1 MTEPT
6 PFDRGIVGI
15 SSFGIGGTNYHCI
28 LEPGPIHEKGQAKDE
43 LPILLPLSGRT
54 QEKVEESI
62 KEASEHAHNPEYVYL
77 LQNAYKQDIS
87 GNSYRGFGLIKPG
100 EQECAVTVQS
110 CDISHRPVWIV
121 FPGMGSQWN
130 EMGKDLMK
138 IDPFAESVQ
147 RSRTTLKNIGVD
159 LDALLKPNNSAI
171 FDDIHY
177 AVLSI
182 TAMQMALYDT
192 IKELGLQPEGFIGH
206 STGEFLCAYAD
217 GCFTAEETLLVT
229 DARGR
234 AFKESQKVIGCM
246 ASIGMSAEEVKARL
260 PPGVELACN
269 NAATNVTVS
278 GEKEAVTKFV
288 EKLKSEGKFAVVVN
302 SCGIAAHSK
311 HVQDA
316 ADLLKKYVADI
327 IKGDR
332 PRSSRW
338 ISTSVPEEQWDSSVA
353 QFASPDYFDNNLRA
367 PVLFYEALQHV
378 PSRSLV
384 IEVSPKGFFQA
395 LLKETVPSD
404 CVHVAPMTVKADDK
418 LLHFYSSVGH
428 MYAAGADVQIDK
440 LYPPVMT
447 PVSSN
452 TPSLSHLVK
461 WDHQV
466 SWKPSIL
473 TYPMV
478 RCFICCHGS
487 LFSCSIIFL

>member
-1 MTEPT
+1 M
-6 PFDRGIVGI
+6 GV

-28 LEPGPIHEKGQAKDE
+28 LQPGPMRLEDRGQHE
-43 LPILLPLSGRT
+43 LPILLPFSGRSEE
-54 QEKVEESI
+54 QVEESI
-62 KEASEHAHNPEYVYL
+62 REASQHARNPEYVHL
-77 LQNAYKQDIS
+77 LQNAYRTNIS
-87 GNSYRGFGLIKPG
+87 GNSCRGVGLIKPG
-100 EQECAVTVQS
+100 EDECSISVQS
-110 CDISHRPVWIV
+110 GNTSVRPVWII

-138 IDPFAESVQ
+138 IDPFAESIQ
-147 RSRTTLKNIGVD
+147 RTRTTLNNIGVD
-159 LDALLKPNNSAI
+159 LDALLKPNNTAI

-192 IKELGLQPEGFIGH
+192 IKELDLQPEGFIGH

-246 ASIGMSAEEVKARL
+246 ASVGLSAEEVKARL

-288 EKLKSEGKFAVVVN
+288 EQLKSEGKFAVVVN
-302 SCGIAAHSK
+302 SCGIAAHSV

-338 ISTSVPEEQWDSSVA
+338 ISTSIPEAEWDSPLA
-353 QFASPDYFDNNLRA
+353 KFASPEYFDNNLRA
-367 PVLFYEALQHV
+367 PVLFYEALQQV

-384 IEVSPKGFFQA
+384 VEVSPKGFFQA
-395 LLKETVPSD
+395 LLKETVPAD
-404 CVHVAPMTVKADDK
+404 CVHVAPMTVKAEDK
-418 LLHFYSSVGH
+418 LTHFFNSVGQ
-428 MYAAGADVQIDK
+428 MYVAGADININN

-461 WDHQV
+461 WDHQT
-466 SWKPSIL
+466 SWKTSML
-473 TYPMV
+473 NYPMV
-478 RCFICCHGS
+478 S
-487 LFSCSIIFL
+487 FLLQSY